1 MRRADILSILASHQD
16 EFRDTYAVKSLALF
30 GSFGRDEGR
39 PDSDVDVL
47 VDFENPVGYFTV
59 ARLRERLIS
68 LLDRNVDLVIRDSI
82 KQQLRETIFK
92 DTISVT

>member
-30 GSFGRDEGR
+30 GSFARDEGR